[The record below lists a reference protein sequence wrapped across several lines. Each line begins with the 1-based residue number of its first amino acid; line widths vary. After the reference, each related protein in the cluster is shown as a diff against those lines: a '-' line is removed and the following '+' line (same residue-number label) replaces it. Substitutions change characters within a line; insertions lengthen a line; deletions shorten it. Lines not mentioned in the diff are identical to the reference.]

1 MDYLK
6 EDNISPSDLSDEK
19 LVALSLENPDNFA
32 YLIERY
38 RLKLSIY
45 IKRLTSISDDDLD
58 DLLQEVFIKIYSNLN
73 GFDVDLKF
81 SSWAYRIAHNQ
92 VVSNYRKLKARP
104 EGYKVAID
112 DFLLN
117 NLAAEI
123 DPKKEVDKK
132 FLQNKISLIL
142 QEMKPKFRELI
153 VLRFL
158 EEKSYQEISDIL
170 KKPLGTVASLMNKAK
185 KDFKTVAFEQNLKF

>member
-1 MDYLK
+1 MNYLK
-6 EDNISPSDLSDEK
+6 EDNISPLGLSDEK
-19 LVALSLENPDNFA
+19 LVALSLVNPDNFA

-45 IKRLTSISDDDLD
+45 IKRLTSISEDDLD

-185 KDFKTVAFEQNLKF
+185 KDFQTVAFEQNLKF

>member
-81 SSWAYRIAHNQ
+81 SSWVYRITHNQ

-123 DPKKEVDKK
+123 DPKKEVDKQ
-132 FLQNKISLIL
+132 FLKNKISLIL
-142 QEMKPKFRELI
+142 QKMKPKFRELM

-170 KKPLGTVASLMNKAK
+170 KKPSGTVASLMNKAK
-185 KDFKTVAFEQNLKF
+185 KDFKTVALEQNLRF